1 MNLSITIIGHNE
13 VAHLRELLP
22 LLKWATE
29 IVYVDCES
37 QDGSLEVARELGCRV
52 FSQPNNTNLN
62 VNKSYA
68 MEQATGDWI
77 FYLDPDERLPELLE
91 SEIKAVIQDTTNAA
105 FRLNRR
111 NHYFGNWLRHGSQ
124 YPDTQLRLF
133 RKDAAHFPN
142 QHVHEKLVVDGSI
155 GKLNN
160 DMLHFPYLNI
170 SQFLSKFDFYT
181 GVEAGYLR
189 DSGVRITAGNTL
201 RFLVLK
207 PFFRFLRR
215 YLLKGG
221 FRDGFPGLFCTIF
234 DALNFVV
241 RYFKLWEMIRNTPEN
256 KKSLSP
262 EPSPL
267 P

>member
-13 VAHLRELLP
+13 VEHLRELLP
-22 LLKWATE
+22 QLKWADE

-37 QDGSLEVARELGCRV
+37 HDSSLEVAREAGCRV
-52 FSQPNNTNLN
+52 YSRPNNTNLN

-68 MEQATGDWI
+68 MEQANGDWV
-77 FYLDPDERLPELLE
+77 FYVDPDERIPEFLV
-91 SEIKAVIQDTTNAA
+91 SEIEIVIQATTNSA
-105 FRLNRR
+105 FELNRR

-133 RKDAAHFPN
+133 RKDSAHFPN
-142 QHVHEKLVVDGSI
+142 RHVHEKLVVEGSI

-181 GVEAGYLR
+181 RVEAGYLR
-189 DSGVRITAGNTL
+189 DSGVRITAGNSL

-207 PFFRFLRR
+207 PFSRFFRR
-215 YLLKGG
+215 YFLKGG
-221 FRDGFPGLFCTIF
+221 FRDGLPGLFCAIF

-241 RYFKLWEMIRNTPEN
+241 RYFKLWELTQNQGS
-256 KKSLSP
+256 KSKS
-262 EPSPL
+262 
-267 P
+267 

>member
-13 VAHLRELLP
+13 VEHLRELLP
-22 LLKWATE
+22 QLKWPDE

-37 QDGSLEVARELGCRV
+37 HDGSLEVAREAGCRV
-52 FSQPNNTNLN
+52 YSRPNNTNLN

-68 MEQATGDWI
+68 MEQANGDWV
-77 FYLDPDERLPELLE
+77 FYVDPDERIPEFLV
-91 SEIKAVIQDTTNAA
+91 SEIEKVIQGTTNSA
-105 FRLNRR
+105 FKLNRR

-133 RKDAAHFPN
+133 RKDSAHFPN
-142 QHVHEKLVVDGSI
+142 RHVHEKLVVEGSI

-181 GVEAGYLR
+181 RVEAGYLR
-189 DSGVRITAGNTL
+189 DSGVRITAGNSL

-207 PFFRFLRR
+207 PFSRFFRR
-215 YLLKGG
+215 YFLKGG
-221 FRDGFPGLFCTIF
+221 FRDGLPGLFCAIF

-241 RYFKLWEMIRNTPEN
+241 RYFKLWELTQNPGS
-256 KKSLSP
+256 KSKS
-262 EPSPL
+262 
-267 P
+267 

>member
-1 MNLSITIIGHNE
+1 
-13 VAHLRELLP
+13 
-22 LLKWATE
+22 
-29 IVYVDCES
+29 
-37 QDGSLEVARELGCRV
+37 
-52 FSQPNNTNLN
+52 
-62 VNKSYA
+62 

-77 FYLDPDERLPELLE
+77 FYLDPDERLPELFE

>member
-13 VAHLRELLP
+13 IEHLRELLP
-22 LLKWATE
+22 QLKWADE

-37 QDGSLEVARELGCRV
+37 HDGSLEAMREAGCRV
-52 FSQPNNTNLN
+52 YSRPNNTNLN

-68 MEQATGDWI
+68 MEQANGDWV
-77 FYLDPDERLPELLE
+77 FYVDPDERIPEILV
-91 SEIKAVIQDTTNAA
+91 SEIENVIQDTTNSA
-105 FRLNRR
+105 FKLNRR

-133 RKDAAHFPN
+133 RKDSAHFPN
-142 QHVHEKLVVDGSI
+142 RHVHEKLVVEGSI

-181 GVEAGYLR
+181 RVEAGYLR
-189 DSGVRITAGNTL
+189 DSGVRITNGNSL

-207 PFFRFLRR
+207 PFSRFFRR
-215 YLLKGG
+215 YFLKGG
-221 FRDGFPGLFCTIF
+221 FRDGLPGLFCAIF

-241 RYFKLWEMIRNTPEN
+241 RYFKLWELTQNPGS
-256 KKSLSP
+256 KSKS
-262 EPSPL
+262 
-267 P
+267 

>member
-13 VAHLRELLP
+13 IEHLRELLP
-22 LLKWATE
+22 QLKWADE

-37 QDGSLEVARELGCRV
+37 HDGSLEVVREAGCRV
-52 FSQPNNTNLN
+52 YSRPNNTNLN

-68 MEQATGDWI
+68 MEQANGDWV
-77 FYLDPDERLPELLE
+77 FYVDPDERIPEILV
-91 SEIKAVIQDTTNAA
+91 SEIENVIQDTTNSA
-105 FRLNRR
+105 FKLNRR

-133 RKDAAHFPN
+133 RKDSAHFPN
-142 QHVHEKLVVDGSI
+142 RHVHEKLVVEGSI

-170 SQFLSKFDFYT
+170 SQFLNKFDFYT
-181 GVEAGYLR
+181 RVEAGYLR
-189 DSGVRITAGNTL
+189 DSGVRITAGNSL

-207 PFFRFLRR
+207 PFSRFFRR
-215 YLLKGG
+215 YFLKGG
-221 FRDGFPGLFCTIF
+221 FRDGLPGLFCAIF

-241 RYFKLWEMIRNTPEN
+241 RYFKLWELTQNPGT
-256 KKSLSP
+256 KSKS
-262 EPSPL
+262 
-267 P
+267 

>member
-13 VAHLRELLP
+13 IEHLRELLP
-22 LLKWATE
+22 QLKWADE

-37 QDGSLEVARELGCRV
+37 HDGSLEVVREAGCRV
-52 FSQPNNTNLN
+52 YSRPNNTNLN

-68 MEQATGDWI
+68 MEQANGDWV
-77 FYLDPDERLPELLE
+77 FYVDPDERIPEILV
-91 SEIKAVIQDTTNAA
+91 SEIEKVIQDTTNSAYK
-105 FRLNRR
+105 LNRR

-133 RKDAAHFPN
+133 RKDSAHFPN
-142 QHVHEKLVVDGSI
+142 RHVHEKLVVEGSI

-181 GVEAGYLR
+181 RVEAGYLR
-189 DSGVRITAGNTL
+189 DSGVRITAGNSL

-207 PFFRFLRR
+207 PFSRFFRR
-215 YLLKGG
+215 YFLKGG
-221 FRDGFPGLFCTIF
+221 FRDGLPGLFCAIF

-241 RYFKLWEMIRNTPEN
+241 RYFKLWELTQNPGTKR
-256 KKSLSP
+256 KS
-262 EPSPL
+262 
-267 P
+267 

>member
-13 VAHLRELLP
+13 VEHLRELLP
-22 LLKWATE
+22 QLKWAHE

-37 QDGSLEVARELGCRV
+37 HDGSLEVARELGCRV
-52 FSQPNNTNLN
+52 FSRPNNTNLN

-68 MEQATGDWI
+68 MEQANGDWV
-77 FYLDPDERLPELLE
+77 FYVDPDERIPEILAA
-91 SEIKAVIQDTTNAA
+91 EIEAVIQNTTNAA
-105 FRLNRR
+105 FKLNRR
-111 NHYFGNWLRHGSQ
+111 NHYFGNWLRYGSQ

-133 RKDAAHFPN
+133 RKDSAQFPN
-142 QHVHEKLVVDGSI
+142 QHVHEKLVVEGSI

-160 DMLHFPYLNI
+160 DMLHFPYRNI

-189 DSGVRITAGNTL
+189 DSGVQITAGNTL

-207 PFFRFLRR
+207 PFPRFLRR

-221 FRDGFPGLFCTIF
+221 FRDGLPGLFCAIF

-241 RYFKLWEMIRNTPEN
+241 RYFKLWEMTRNTPDGSN
-256 KKSLSP
+256 QQ
-262 EPSPL
+262 
-267 P
+267 

>member
-13 VAHLRELLP
+13 VDHLRELLP
-22 LLKWATE
+22 QLKWATE
-29 IVYVDCES
+29 IIYVDCES
-37 QDGSLEVARELGCRV
+37 QDGSLNVAREHGCRV
-52 FSQPNNTNLN
+52 FSRPNNTNLN

-68 MEQATGDWI
+68 LEQATGDWV
-77 FYLDPDERLPELLE
+77 FYVDPDERLPELLVK
-91 SEIKAVIQDTTNAA
+91 EIEALLENTGNSA

-133 RKDAAHFPN
+133 RRNSAHFPN
-142 QHVHEKLVVDGSI
+142 KHVHEKLVVDGSS

-160 DMLHFPYLNI
+160 DMLHYPYLNI

-181 GVEAGYLR
+181 GVEAGYLS
-189 DSGVRITAGNTL
+189 DSGVKITTVNTL

-221 FRDGFPGLFCTIF
+221 FRDGYPGLFCAIF
-234 DALNFVV
+234 DALNIVV
-241 RYFKLWEMIRNTPEN
+241 RYFKLWEMSRTTSTVSKSQRSEN
-256 KKSLSP
+256 
-262 EPSPL
+262 
-267 P
+267 

>member
-1 MNLSITIIGHNE
+1 MSLSITIIGHNE
-13 VAHLRELLP
+13 IEHLRELLP
-22 LLKWATE
+22 QLKWADE

-37 QDGSLEVARELGCRV
+37 HDGSLEVVREAGCRV
-52 FSQPNNTNLN
+52 YSRPNNTNLN

-68 MEQATGDWI
+68 MEQANGDWV
-77 FYLDPDERLPELLE
+77 FYVDPDERIPEILV
-91 SEIKAVIQDTTNAA
+91 SEIENVIQDTTNSA
-105 FRLNRR
+105 FKLNRR

-133 RKDAAHFPN
+133 RKDSAHFPN
-142 QHVHEKLVVDGSI
+142 RHVHEKLVVEGSI

-181 GVEAGYLR
+181 RVEAGYLR
-189 DSGVRITAGNTL
+189 DSGVRITAGNSL

-207 PFFRFLRR
+207 PFSRFFRR
-215 YLLKGG
+215 YFLKGG
-221 FRDGFPGLFCTIF
+221 FRDGFPGLFCAIF

-241 RYFKLWEMIRNTPEN
+241 RYFKLWELTQNPGT
-256 KKSLSP
+256 KSKS
-262 EPSPL
+262 
-267 P
+267 

>member
-1 MNLSITIIGHNE
+1 MNLSVTIIGHNE
-13 VAHLRELLP
+13 VDHLRELLP
-22 LLKWATE
+22 QLKWATE

-37 QDGSLEVARELGCRV
+37 QDDSLEVARDLGCRV
-52 FSQPNNTNLN
+52 FSRPNNTNLN

-68 MEQATGDWI
+68 MEQANGDWV
-77 FYLDPDERLPELLE
+77 FYVDPDERIPEILAA
-91 SEIKAVIQDTTNAA
+91 EIEAVIKVTTNAA
-105 FRLNRR
+105 FKLNRR
-111 NHYFGNWLRHGSQ
+111 NHYFGNWLHYGSQ

-133 RKDAAHFPN
+133 RKDSAQFPN
-142 QHVHEKLVVDGSI
+142 QHVHEKLVVEGSI

-160 DMLHFPYLNI
+160 DMLHFPYRNI

-189 DSGVRITAGNTL
+189 DSGVQITAGNTL

-207 PFFRFLRR
+207 PFPRFLRR

-221 FRDGFPGLFCTIF
+221 FRDGLPGLFCAIF

-241 RYFKLWEMIRNTPEN
+241 RYFKLWEMTRNTPDGSN
-256 KKSLSP
+256 QQ
-262 EPSPL
+262 
-267 P
+267 

>member
-13 VAHLRELLP
+13 IEHLRELLP
-22 LLKWATE
+22 QLKWADE

-37 QDGSLEVARELGCRV
+37 HDGSLEVVREAGCRV
-52 FSQPNNTNLN
+52 YSRPNNTNLN

-68 MEQATGDWI
+68 MEQANGDWV
-77 FYLDPDERLPELLE
+77 FYVDPDERIPEILV
-91 SEIKAVIQDTTNAA
+91 SEIEKVIQDTTNSA
-105 FRLNRR
+105 FKLNRR

-133 RKDAAHFPN
+133 RKDSAHFPN
-142 QHVHEKLVVDGSI
+142 RHVHEKLVVEGSI

-181 GVEAGYLR
+181 RVEAGYLR
-189 DSGVRITAGNTL
+189 DSGVRITAGNSL

-207 PFFRFLRR
+207 PFSRFFRR
-215 YLLKGG
+215 YFLKGG
-221 FRDGFPGLFCTIF
+221 FRDGLPGLFCAIF

-241 RYFKLWEMIRNTPEN
+241 RYFKLWELTQNPGT
-256 KKSLSP
+256 KSKS
-262 EPSPL
+262 
-267 P
+267 

>member
-13 VAHLRELLP
+13 IEHLRELLP
-22 LLKWATE
+22 QLKWADE

-37 QDGSLEVARELGCRV
+37 NDGSLEVVREAGCRV
-52 FSQPNNTNLN
+52 YSRPNNTNLN

-68 MEQATGDWI
+68 MEQANGDWV
-77 FYLDPDERLPELLE
+77 FYVDPDERIPEILV
-91 SEIKAVIQDTTNAA
+91 SEIENVIQDTTNSA
-105 FRLNRR
+105 FKLNRR

-133 RKDAAHFPN
+133 RKDSAHFPN
-142 QHVHEKLVVDGSI
+142 RHVHEKLVVEGSI

-181 GVEAGYLR
+181 RVEAGYLR
-189 DSGVRITAGNTL
+189 DSGVRITAGNSL

-207 PFFRFLRR
+207 PFSRFFRR
-215 YLLKGG
+215 YFLKGG
-221 FRDGFPGLFCTIF
+221 FRDGFPGLFCAIF

-241 RYFKLWEMIRNTPEN
+241 RYFKLWELTQNPGT
-256 KKSLSP
+256 KSKS
-262 EPSPL
+262 
-267 P
+267 

>member
-13 VAHLRELLP
+13 IEHLRELLP
-22 LLKWATE
+22 QLKWADE

-37 QDGSLEVARELGCRV
+37 HDGSLEVAREAGCRV
-52 FSQPNNTNLN
+52 YSRPNNTNLN

-68 MEQATGDWI
+68 MEQANGDWV
-77 FYLDPDERLPELLE
+77 FYVDPDERIPEFLV
-91 SEIKAVIQDTTNAA
+91 SEIEKVIQGTTNSA
-105 FRLNRR
+105 FKLNRR

-133 RKDAAHFPN
+133 RKDSAHFPN
-142 QHVHEKLVVDGSI
+142 RHVHEKLVVEGSI

-181 GVEAGYLR
+181 RVEAGYLR
-189 DSGVRITAGNTL
+189 DSGVRITAGNSL

-207 PFFRFLRR
+207 PFSRFFRR
-215 YLLKGG
+215 YFLKGG
-221 FRDGFPGLFCTIF
+221 FRDGLPGLFCAIF

-241 RYFKLWEMIRNTPEN
+241 RYFKLWELTQNPGT
-256 KKSLSP
+256 KSKS
-262 EPSPL
+262 
-267 P
+267 

>member
-13 VAHLRELLP
+13 IEHLRELLP
-22 LLKWATE
+22 QLKWADE

-37 QDGSLEVARELGCRV
+37 HDGSLEVVREAGCRV
-52 FSQPNNTNLN
+52 YSRPNNTNLN

-68 MEQATGDWI
+68 MEQANGDWV
-77 FYLDPDERLPELLE
+77 FYVDPDERIPEILV
-91 SEIKAVIQDTTNAA
+91 SEIENVIQDTTNSA
-105 FRLNRR
+105 FKLNRR

-133 RKDAAHFPN
+133 RKDSAHFPN
-142 QHVHEKLVVDGSI
+142 RHVHEKLVVEGSI

-181 GVEAGYLR
+181 RVEAGYLR
-189 DSGVRITAGNTL
+189 DSGVRITAGNSL

-207 PFFRFLRR
+207 PFSRFFRR
-215 YLLKGG
+215 YFLKGG
-221 FRDGFPGLFCTIF
+221 FRDGLPGLFCAIF

-241 RYFKLWEMIRNTPEN
+241 RYFKLWELTQNPGT
-256 KKSLSP
+256 KSKS
-262 EPSPL
+262 
-267 P
+267 

>member
-13 VAHLRELLP
+13 VDHLRELLP

-37 QDGSLEVARELGCRV
+37 QDGSLEVARKLGCRV

-91 SEIKAVIQDTTNAA
+91 SEIKAVVQDTTNAA

>member
-13 VAHLRELLP
+13 IEHLRELLP
-22 LLKWATE
+22 QLKWADE

-37 QDGSLEVARELGCRV
+37 HDGSLEVVREAGCRV
-52 FSQPNNTNLN
+52 YSRPNNTNLN

-68 MEQATGDWI
+68 MEQANGDWV
-77 FYLDPDERLPELLE
+77 FYVDPDERIPEFLV
-91 SEIKAVIQDTTNAA
+91 SEIEKVIQDTTNSA
-105 FRLNRR
+105 FKLNRR

-133 RKDAAHFPN
+133 RKDSAHFPN
-142 QHVHEKLVVDGSI
+142 RHVHEKLVVEGSI

-181 GVEAGYLR
+181 RVEAGYLR
-189 DSGVRITAGNTL
+189 DSGVRITAGNSL

-207 PFFRFLRR
+207 PFSRFFRR
-215 YLLKGG
+215 YFLKGG
-221 FRDGFPGLFCTIF
+221 FRDGLPGLFCAIF

-241 RYFKLWEMIRNTPEN
+241 RYFKLWELTQNPGT
-256 KKSLSP
+256 KSKS
-262 EPSPL
+262 
-267 P
+267 

>member
-13 VAHLRELLP
+13 IEHLRELLP
-22 LLKWATE
+22 QLKWADE

-37 QDGSLEVARELGCRV
+37 HDGSLEVVREAGCRV
-52 FSQPNNTNLN
+52 YSRPNNTNLN

-68 MEQATGDWI
+68 MEQANGDWV
-77 FYLDPDERLPELLE
+77 FYVDPDERIPEILV
-91 SEIKAVIQDTTNAA
+91 SEIEKVIQDTTNSA
-105 FRLNRR
+105 FKLNRR

-133 RKDAAHFPN
+133 RKDSAHFPN
-142 QHVHEKLVVDGSI
+142 RHVHEKLVVEGSI

-181 GVEAGYLR
+181 RVEAGYLR
-189 DSGVRITAGNTL
+189 DSGVRITAGNSL

-207 PFFRFLRR
+207 PFSRFFRR
-215 YLLKGG
+215 YFLKGG
-221 FRDGFPGLFCTIF
+221 FRDGFPGLFCAIF

-241 RYFKLWEMIRNTPEN
+241 RYFKLWELTQNPGT
-256 KKSLSP
+256 KSKS
-262 EPSPL
+262 
-267 P
+267 